1 MHVPIRG
8 QENEEALQGAGKG
21 SRHSRADRGLREVDV
36 SHDAT
41 NWAIKQR
48 GLKPATKIVLWHLAD
63 CHNGHTGQCNPRQDT
78 LAEMCEMSRSTLNV
92 HLGRLEDLG
101 LIKRIVSIDKS
112 TKRQRATHY
121 VLAMDT
127 TLKAVSGNRTQAQDV
142 GSEAQGV
149 VVPSPETG
157 HGAVSGNQQEPC
169 PDFNHSR
176 VRNPDTMNLG
186 KEPGREPCAGEV
198 SDPDFG
204 FAQFWDAFPDPVER
218 DAARKA
224 FDAVLAA
231 EKIGPPGLI
240 AAAKSYAGSDQVQRG
255 FGMKPA
261 NWLIRGAWRDQAP
274 PATSGPVVMSQAGAD
289 LDAIARHWAPVV
301 KAGRS
306 FAASAIR
313 PAVARH
319 MMALDLVT
327 ADELRGV
334 GVSL

>member
-1 MHVPIRG
+1 M
-8 QENEEALQGAGKG
+8 
-21 SRHSRADRGLREVDV
+21 

-92 HLGRLEDLG
+92 HLGRLEELG
-101 LIKRIVSIDKS
+101 LIKRIVSFDKS
-112 TKRQRATHY
+112 TRRQRATHY

-127 TLKAVSGNRTQAQDV
+127 TLKAESGNRTRAPDV
-142 GSEAQGV
+142 GEGTQGV
-149 VVPSPETG
+149 VVPCPKSG
-157 HGAVSGNQQEPC
+157 HGAVSGNHQKPC
-169 PDFNHSR
+169 PDFDHSR

-186 KEPGREPCAGEV
+186 REPGKEPCAGEV
-198 SDPDFG
+198 SDPVSG
-204 FAQFWDAFPDPVER
+204 FDQFWDAFPAPVER

-231 EKIGPPGLI
+231 GDVGLEALV
-240 AAAKSYAGSDQVQRG
+240 AAAKAYAGSDQVQRG

-261 NWLIRGAWRDQAP
+261 NWLTRGAWRDQAP
-274 PATSGPVVMSQAGAD
+274 TEPPQPPGAD
-289 LDAIARHWAPVV
+289 LDAIAHYWVPTV

-313 PAVARH
+313 PVVARR
-319 MMALDLVT
+319 MIALDLVT